1 MVKRLIIGLCV
12 NIGALF
18 AVTQI
23 VPGVSYS
30 GGVAFFIL
38 GGVLIG
44 LVNDVVKPVI
54 KLLSL
59 PAIIFTGGLFLIVIN
74 ALTLYFFDYL
84 LGVLDLSG
92 IDFIVTEKL
101 DYLLSAI
108 VFGIINAVERFVL
121 KF

>member
-44 LVNDVVKPVI
+44 LVNDVFKPVI